1 MKLFNHIKQ
10 CIRSYGETLYFVSVF
25 VLFIAGYLFF
35 FTSNYWMPVSSSAT
49 AYTEVGRELSWNG
62 KGVTLTRWD
71 YCEKD
76 QLMEVEIDIR
86 NLAYDGQNRYQF
98 SAQSRSGK
106 QITVTPIIEDEDWII
121 LHLVDVPERWSE
133 ILLWMDQKEYSDQT
147 AGALKL
153 FTNINDVN
161 EVDRI
166 ETKDW
171 AGYRKQR
178 FENQITLY
186 QDQIAEY
193 QKEIADNQNKIQE
206 IEKEILRLDGS
217 KKYQTVDEQ
226 VQTDQSIENAR
237 KEIAEKQQENMDT
250 QDLINQLTEKV
261 SLIQKQM
268 EEVLPEDTLP

>member
-1 MKLFNHIKQ
+1 MKIINNINQ
-10 CIRSYGETLYFVSVF
+10 WIRSYGETLYFVSVF

-49 AYTEVGRELSWNG
+49 AFTEVGRELSWNG
-62 KGVTLTRWD
+62 KGVTLIRWD

-76 QLMEVEIDIR
+76 RVMEVELDIR

-98 SAQSRSGK
+98 SAKSRGGK

-121 LHLVDVPERWSE
+121 LHLEDVPKRWSE
-133 ILLWMDQKEYSDQT
+133 ILLWMDQREYTDQT

-153 FTNINDVN
+153 FTNINDVKQ
-161 EVDRI
+161 VDQI
-166 ETKDW
+166 EIKDW
-171 AGYRKQR
+171 TGYRKQR

-193 QKEIADNQNKIQE
+193 QQEIADNQNKIQE
-206 IEKEILRLDGS
+206 IEAEITRLSGT
-217 KKYQTVDEQ
+217 KKYQTMDEQ
-226 VQTDQSIENAR
+226 AQTDQSIETAR
-237 KEIAEKQQENMDT
+237 KEIAKKEQEILDT
-250 QDLINQLTEKV
+250 QGEVNQLTEKV

-268 EEVLPEDTLP
+268 EEVLP

>member
-1 MKLFNHIKQ
+1 MKFINTMKQ
-10 CIRSYGETLYFVSVF
+10 WIHSYGERLYFVSVF

-35 FTSNYWMPVSSSAT
+35 FTSHYWMPVTSSAT
-49 AYTEVGRELSWNG
+49 AYTAMGRELSWNG
-62 KGVTLTRWD
+62 KGVTLIRWD

-76 QLMEVEIDIR
+76 HVMEVEIDIR
-86 NLAYDGQNRYQF
+86 NLAYDGQNQYQF
-98 SAQSRSGK
+98 SAQSRGGK
-106 QITVTPIIEDEDWII
+106 QITVTPVIEDEDWII
-121 LHLVDVPERWSE
+121 LHLSDVPKRWSE

-161 EVDRI
+161 LVDKI

-186 QDQIAEY
+186 QDQIAQY
-193 QKEIADNQNKIQE
+193 QQEIDGSQNKIQE
-206 IEKEILRLDGS
+206 IEAEIIRLDGT
-217 KKYQTVDEQ
+217 KKYQTMDEQ
-226 VQTDQSIENAR
+226 AQTDQSIETAR
-237 KEIAEKQQENMDT
+237 KEIAKKEQEILDT
-250 QDLINQLTEKV
+250 QGEINQLTEKV

-268 EEVLPEDTLP
+268 EEVLP